1 MTLKSLS
8 TQFNDIVF
16 LPHIQMISI
25 EDADTYFKSVG
36 YPDNYRSSYEAVLTA
51 TLDNGDVVELA
62 DYKDY
67 NTCEDIFECIA
78 EWASLEDD
86 TSVFVLWLEDFEDE
100 IKKQKEKYG

>member
-36 YPDNYRSSYEAVLTA
+36 YPDNYGSMYEAVLTA
-51 TLDNGDVVELA
+51 TLDSGDVVELA

-78 EWASLEDD
+78 EWASSEDD
-86 TSVFVLWLEDFEDE
+86 TSVFVLWHEDFEDE